1 MFHRFLFRNLGKDI
15 QKSAKSCKKSQE
27 KRICR
32 LAGVLKGILKGTFA
46 SHISLHFRLTSPWR
60 LDYQKSSFWNVTK
73 KKWNAGSVLR
83 TRWTWKLFLRS
94 LKVLEKTSV
103 VELLLIKPR
112 NYDPTIYFLKN
123 FLNFRSKFLKLAQQL
138 FLKTPWKHCF
148 ENILPQPQQKNLY
161 EIMVILSTV
170 WNHGKESLS
179 VT

>member
-1 MFHRFLFRNLGKDI
+1 MLRVAKKVRRKGFVASLEYSKEFSKELSPRTLVYTLDWQVLEDWTIKNLRF
-15 QKSAKSCKKSQE
+15 E
-27 KRICR
+27 
-32 LAGVLKGILKGTFA
+32 T
-46 SHISLHFRLTSPWR
+46 W
-60 LDYQKSSFWNVTK
+60 
-73 KKWNAGSVLR
+73 LR
-83 TRWTWKLFLRS
+83 KNEMPVACWGQGETWKLFLRS
-94 LKVLEKTSV
+94 LKVLQKTSV

-112 NYDPTIYFLKN
+112 NCDPTIYFLKN